1 MIRICCIMFLLLFPV
16 MSYAQ
21 ENLHAAEVRH
31 FDIKKYLSKAGNIRM
46 SERNH
51 VSPMEKK
58 AEEHLFHNIREY
70 LQSKK
75 LLPQLQSIEV
85 VKSDIVVVATPQV
98 NREIAHFLRKMNV
111 QRSFSVQIQL
121 VRAVPLDKV
130 QLKEKEKWQFPNVH
144 IVVDAVKTAEA
155 QQQIAH
161 FQKHA
166 TVMASPTIAIADNFI
181 NKLEMASKENLNY
194 VSGYRY
200 AQIAN
205 QPQKVTI
212 PELKKLE
219 RKFNLYILPFPKKD
233 QEHHLH
239 LRIDVADYVK
249 PIKQIETKDGP
260 IHRPQIYNSSQM
272 IALLFK
278 TPSTI
283 KIIAGPNQ
291 NGEVNILYVHIDL
304 RKNKPTGLLSGRVV
318 AKVERKVTWNEEQV
332 DLPKMNAQYVLE
344 TGKSSYLRE
353 KQSVSL
359 YRTNDNQKIAD
370 GQIVEVK
377 SQVCIAEFSTDIT
390 VPLSEVY
397 FSVHGDKK
405 P

>member
-1 MIRICCIMFLLLFPV
+1 MSKICCILFLLLFMV
-16 MSYAQ
+16 ASYTQ

-31 FDIKKYLSKAGNIRM
+31 FDIEKYLSKAGNIRM
-46 SERNH
+46 ADSKT
-51 VSPMEKK
+51 VFPMEKK
-58 AEEHLFHNIREY
+58 AEELLFQRIREY
-70 LQSKK
+70 LQSKE
-75 LLPQLQSIEV
+75 LLPQLHSIEV

-98 NREIAHFLRKMNV
+98 NREIAYFLRKMEV
-111 QRSFSVQIQL
+111 LRSFSVQIQL
-121 VRAVPLDKV
+121 VRAIPLDKI
-130 QLKEKEKWQFPNVH
+130 QLKEKDKWKFPNVH
-144 IVVDAVKTAEA
+144 IVVDAVKTADA
-155 QQQIAH
+155 QQQIAD
-161 FQKHA
+161 FKKYA
-166 TVMASPTIAIADNFI
+166 TVMSSPTIAIADNFI

-200 AQIAN
+200 AQIVN
-205 QPQKVTI
+205 QPQQVTI

-219 RKFNLYILPFPKKD
+219 RKFNLYILPLPKKD
-233 QEHHLH
+233 QKHHLH

-291 NGEVNILYVHIDL
+291 NGEVNILYVNIDL

-318 AKVERKVTWNEEQV
+318 AKVERNITWTEELV
-332 DLPKMNAQYVLE
+332 DLPKMSAQYVLE

-353 KQSVSL
+353 KQAVAL
-359 YRTNDNQKIAD
+359 YRTSNDQKIAD
-370 GQIVEVK
+370 GKIVEVK
-377 SQVCIAEFSTDIT
+377 GQVCIAEFSTDVTI
-390 VPLSEVY
+390 PLSEVY
-397 FSVHGDKK
+397 YSIHGEKK
-405 P
+405 